1 LEILNNR
8 NEIRI
13 KRKYD
18 NGKLC
23 GKIID
28 NIIAQ
33 KYISNPLLVNGHKFD
48 FRIYLLIA
56 STDPLIVFYHDGFL
70 RISLSK
76 YSKNSTEKSTHFTNT
91 ALSKK
96 IANNPDAFKD
106 ITGGLTK
113 EEMMDM

>member
-1 LEILNNR
+1 
-8 NEIRI
+8 
-13 KRKYD
+13 
-18 NGKLC
+18 
-23 GKIID
+23 
-28 NIIAQ
+28 
-33 KYISNPLLVNGHKFD
+33 
-48 FRIYLLIA
+48 
-56 STDPLIVFYHDGFL
+56 
-70 RISLSK
+70 LSK